1 MTVSIK
7 DGFKFLGITIVTF
20 CAVFVCTFFLNFY
33 IDAKSVASLITDSQ
47 TLILYNAQMATA
59 KFTCAI
65 SGGFLSLTAAVM
77 LVFYIRLYVDAN
89 ARKIGILKAM
99 GYSDLR
105 MALSFFVFGI
115 SVLAGTALGF
125 GCGFAIIPTIYREM
139 TVTGLPEIAVHFH
152 ASLFVLLV
160 IVPTVVFSLLAC
172 GYAYFAVRRPV
183 SQLLRGKAEKVLK
196 PKTGKEKERSF
207 LYEMCLKTLSAKK
220 SLAFF
225 VAFACFCFYSM
236 VKIAYS
242 MLDLSSAT
250 MGLIILSIGLV
261 LAVTSLL
268 MAVTTL
274 VNGNIKNIAVMKA
287 FGYPMHIC
295 ALAVLGGYCPVALFG
310 FAVGTV
316 YQYGLLSLMV
326 NIVFK
331 DVGEMPDYGF
341 NIVVFFVTL
350 AVFVILY
357 ALVMLFYCYRI
368 NRISVKTV
376 MVEN

>member
-77 LVFYIRLYVDAN
+77 LVFYIRLYVDVN

-183 SQLLRGKAEKVLK
+183 
-196 PKTGKEKERSF
+196 
-207 LYEMCLKTLSAKK
+207 
-220 SLAFF
+220 
-225 VAFACFCFYSM
+225 
-236 VKIAYS
+236 
-242 MLDLSSAT
+242 
-250 MGLIILSIGLV
+250 
-261 LAVTSLL
+261 
-268 MAVTTL
+268 
-274 VNGNIKNIAVMKA
+274 
-287 FGYPMHIC
+287 
-295 ALAVLGGYCPVALFG
+295 
-310 FAVGTV
+310 
-316 YQYGLLSLMV
+316 
-326 NIVFK
+326 
-331 DVGEMPDYGF
+331 
-341 NIVVFFVTL
+341 
-350 AVFVILY
+350 
-357 ALVMLFYCYRI
+357 
-368 NRISVKTV
+368 
-376 MVEN
+376 

>member
-105 MALSFFVFGI
+105 MALSFLVFGI

-183 SQLLRGKAEKVLK
+183 SQLLRGKAEKVVK
-196 PKTGKEKERSF
+196 PKTCKEKERSF

-225 VAFACFCFYSM
+225 VAFACFCFSSM
-236 VKIAYS
+236 VQMAYS
-242 MLDLSSAT
+242 MLDLSSVT

-341 NIVVFFVTL
+341 NIAVFFVTL